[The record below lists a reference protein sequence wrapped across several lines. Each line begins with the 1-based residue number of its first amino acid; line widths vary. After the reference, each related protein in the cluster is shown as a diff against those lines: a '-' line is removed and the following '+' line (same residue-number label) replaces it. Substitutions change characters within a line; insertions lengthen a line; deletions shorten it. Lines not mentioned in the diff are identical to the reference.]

1 MKFQHT
7 KVENCETW
15 FVGFPLLGFVL
26 SFVLINKGYEFK
38 DMKKGFSVV
47 NLPESRLRCLRIGRI
62 AFSIFYFI

>member
-7 KVENCETW
+7 KVDNCETW

-38 DMKKGFSVV
+38 EVYPVDMFPQTFHV
-47 NLPESRLRCLRIGRI
+47 ESIVCLTK
-62 AFSIFYFI
+62 SK